1 MKNIQNKIMKK
12 LKKYSSFEELKAED
26 NNQLKPS
33 EEEIKKRHDELREFA
48 KILRENIVLTK
59 K

>member
-1 MKNIQNKIMKK
+1 ME

-26 NNQLKPS
+26 NNQPKAS
-33 EEEIKKRHDELREFA
+33 KEEIEKREKQLREFI

-59 K
+59 NKK

>member
-33 EEEIKKRHDELREFA
+33 EEEIKKRHDEFCEFIE
-48 KILRENIVLTK
+48 ILRKSEVLTK

>member
-1 MKNIQNKIMKK
+1 MKE

-26 NNQLKPS
+26 NNQPKPS
-33 EEEIKKRHDELREFA
+33 KEKIKKRHDELREFA
-48 KILRENIVLTK
+48 EILRENIVLTK